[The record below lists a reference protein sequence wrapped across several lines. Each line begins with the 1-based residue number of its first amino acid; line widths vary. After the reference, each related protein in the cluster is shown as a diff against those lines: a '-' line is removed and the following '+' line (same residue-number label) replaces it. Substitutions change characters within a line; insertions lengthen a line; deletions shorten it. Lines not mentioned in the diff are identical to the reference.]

1 LLRPSIVTAVITS
14 RAIDM
19 AHLRAKE
26 GANYVPRH
34 LLTMSCNQSP
44 LAPHCSTWSAA
55 GPQNVHVRLGEPVSR
70 EFHERGSE
78 PAGSGPRASF
88 CQRNVSSEMDRERVT
103 EQRGLVSRSD
113 SSSVHHQRE
122 RVSYGMQDDD
132 RTPAR
137 RLLTAKRS
145 E

>member
-1 LLRPSIVTAVITS
+1 
-14 RAIDM
+14 
-19 AHLRAKE
+19 
-26 GANYVPRH
+26 
-34 LLTMSCNQSP
+34 
-44 LAPHCSTWSAA
+44 
-55 GPQNVHVRLGEPVSR
+55 
-70 EFHERGSE
+70 
-78 PAGSGPRASF
+78 
-88 CQRNVSSEMDRERVT
+88 MDRERVT
-103 EQRGLVSRSD
+103 EQRGLVSRRD